1 MPNRTDD
8 FNRSDSTTT
17 PDSPSDAGGNYTVSE
32 FVFGARWGISSNR
45 GYNSSGGVGRATLQ
59 SSLADVEVE
68 VTVVVRSTVAD
79 GSLQG
84 IVVRRSDD
92 SNYIRFVQN
101 FGNAMSLD
109 KVIADVPTN
118 LDLDAISY
126 ADGDT
131 FKVVTNGNSITCYH
145 NGTPVLSATDSFN
158 ASATEHGMLAQ
169 NTVARFDNLSIVGSA
184 VPAGGN
190 IQVLA
195 AIMQAQGNQFLG
207 GGIC

>member
-8 FNRSDSTTT
+8 FNRTDSTTT
-17 PDSPSDAGGNYTVSE
+17 PDSPSDAGGNYTIAE
-32 FVFGARWGISSNR
+32 FAFGARWGISSNR

-68 VTVVVRSTVAD
+68 VTVVVRSTVGD

-84 IVVRRSDD
+84 IIVRRSDD

-109 KVIADVPTN
+109 KVVANSPTV
-118 LDLDAISY
+118 LDSDTISY

-131 FKVVTNGNSITCYH
+131 FKVVTSGNNIECFH
-145 NGTPVLSATDSFN
+145 NGASVLSATDSFN

-169 NTVARFDNLSIVGSA
+169 NTVARFDNFSIVGGGGG
-184 VPAGGN
+184 GGN
-190 IQVLA
+190 RRRRILLC
-195 AIMQAQGNQFLG
+195 GRG
-207 GGIC
+207 